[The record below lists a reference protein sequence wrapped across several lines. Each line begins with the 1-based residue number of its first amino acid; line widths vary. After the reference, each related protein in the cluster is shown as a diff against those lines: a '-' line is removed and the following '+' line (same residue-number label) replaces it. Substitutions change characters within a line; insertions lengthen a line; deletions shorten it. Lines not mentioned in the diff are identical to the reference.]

1 MFESVEEL
9 EGMSKEDVIEAVNT
23 RTSSSVFITEKH
35 FPDFLSNIRLA
46 FGIYTQRGLS
56 AKCTYS
62 V

>member
-1 MFESVEEL
+1 
-9 EGMSKEDVIEAVNT
+9 MSKEDVIEAVNT